1 MNKTVFITGAAKRI
15 GKAIALAFKDLGW
28 NIIIHYNSS
37 KEAADD
43 LATEINNSSAN
54 SAITV
59 QGNLD
64 IKEVQASEEKN
75 ILKRIK
81 QNSLII
87 SFDRKGKQLNSLQFA
102 NLTQEFWSSGKSCS
116 LIIGGSYG
124 LSESF
129 LEKSDHVISF
139 SALTFPH
146 KLFKILLIEQL
157 YRSITIIKN
166 KPYHK

>member
-1 MNKTVFITGAAKRI
+1 MRLEVISISNKLTKWEDETLNFYLKQISSFA
-15 GKAIALAFKDLGW
+15 
-28 NIIIHYNSS
+28 NINIQNI
-37 KEAADD
+37 KPA
-43 LATEINNSSAN
+43 
-54 SAITV
+54 
-59 QGNLD
+59 QGRNLD

-102 NLTQEFWSSGKSCS
+102 NLTQELWSSGKSCS

-129 LEKSDHVISF
+129 LEKSDYVISF

>member
-1 MNKTVFITGAAKRI
+1 MRLEVISISNKLTKWENETLNFYLKQISLSINITIHNIKPAQ
-15 GKAIALAFKDLGW
+15 GKSQSIR
-28 NIIIHYNSS
+28 
-37 KEAADD
+37 
-43 LATEINNSSAN
+43 
-54 SAITV
+54 
-59 QGNLD
+59 
-64 IKEVQASEEKN
+64 EVQNNEEKN

-81 QNSLII
+81 PDSLII
-87 SFDRKGKQLNSLQFA
+87 SFDRKGKQLDSLQFA
-102 NLTQEFWSSGKSCS
+102 DLTQRFLTSGKSCS
-116 LIIGGSYG
+116 LIIGGSFG

-166 KPYHK
+166 KSYHK

>member
-1 MNKTVFITGAAKRI
+1 MRLEVISISNKLTKWENETLNFYLKQISLSINITIHNIKPAQ
-15 GKAIALAFKDLGW
+15 GKSQSIR
-28 NIIIHYNSS
+28 
-37 KEAADD
+37 
-43 LATEINNSSAN
+43 
-54 SAITV
+54 
-59 QGNLD
+59 
-64 IKEVQASEEKN
+64 EVQNNEEKN

-81 QNSLII
+81 PDSLII
-87 SFDRKGKQLNSLQFA
+87 SFDRKGKQLDSLQFA
-102 NLTQEFWSSGKSCS
+102 DLIQNFLRSGKSCS

-157 YRSITIIKN
+157 YRSLTIIKN

>member
-1 MNKTVFITGAAKRI
+1 MRLEVISISNELTKWEEETLNFYLKQISSFANITI
-15 GKAIALAFKDLGW
+15 Q
-28 NIIIHYNSS
+28 NI
-37 KEAADD
+37 KPA
-43 LATEINNSSAN
+43 
-54 SAITV
+54 
-59 QGNLD
+59 QGRNLD
-64 IKEVQASEEKN
+64 IKEVQANEEKN

-81 QNSLII
+81 PNSLII

-129 LEKSDHVISF
+129 LEKSDYVISF

-166 KPYHK
+166 MPYHK

>member
-1 MNKTVFITGAAKRI
+1 MRLEVISISNKLTKWEDETLNFYLKQISSFA
-15 GKAIALAFKDLGW
+15 
-28 NIIIHYNSS
+28 NINIQNI
-37 KEAADD
+37 KPA
-43 LATEINNSSAN
+43 
-54 SAITV
+54 
-59 QGNLD
+59 QGRNLD

-81 QNSLII
+81 QKSLII

-102 NLTQEFWSSGKSCS
+102 NLTQELWSSGKSCS

-129 LEKSDHVISF
+129 LEKSDYVISF

>member
-1 MNKTVFITGAAKRI
+1 MRLEVISISNKLTKWEDETLNFYLKQISSFANITI
-15 GKAIALAFKDLGW
+15 Q
-28 NIIIHYNSS
+28 NI
-37 KEAADD
+37 KP
-43 LATEINNSSAN
+43 TK
-54 SAITV
+54 
-59 QGNLD
+59 GRNLD
-64 IKEVQASEEKN
+64 IKEAQANEEKN

-81 QNSLII
+81 SNSLII
-87 SFDRKGKQLNSLQFA
+87 SFDRKGKQLDSLQFA
-102 NLTQEFWSSGKSCS
+102 DLTQRLLTSGKSYS
-116 LIIGGSYG
+116 FIIGGSYG

-166 KPYHK
+166 KS